1 MSGEQ
6 PVCKHLR
13 VLLTTAVRLGQM
25 RVERRSLQAARSAA
39 SGERLRPYRRDGLQY
54 NAMQCNTIARDQASE
69 GTPPAE
75 VQDAGDRT
83 AGDMIGVRG
92 VRICDHVVRDRNQ
105 QMISALDWRYSSL
118 NA

>member
-13 VLLTTAVRLGQM
+13 ALLTIAVRLGQM

-92 VRICDHVVRDRNQ
+92 V
-105 QMISALDWRYSSL
+105 
-118 NA
+118 

>member
-13 VLLTTAVRLGQM
+13 ALLTIAVRLGQM

-54 NAMQCNTIARDQASE
+54 NAIARDQASE

-118 NA
+118 GA